1 MSYGLLACAGALA
14 CSSDSDPPSAPPA
27 ESNTPG
33 TGTMTAPP
41 GAMNPAPA
49 NPPAAN
55 PAEATPPANPTPA
68 GVEGTPEQNGT
79 PPLDPSAMPVDGMT
93 GTPADNTTPP
103 PATEPATLDN
113 VLVFSRTAGFR
124 HTSIPVGIQAIQALG
139 AANDFAVDATEDPAR
154 FTDEGL
160 AAFDAVIFLS
170 TTGDVLDDTQQGALE
185 RFVRAGGGW
194 VGVHS
199 ATDTEYG
206 WAWYGQL
213 IGGAAYF
220 LGHPAIQQ
228 VTVVLEGEPHISTE
242 HLPAT
247 FQVTDE
253 LYSFR
258 QNPRASVNVLMT
270 LDESTYDQE
279 QPQNVMGDHPIAW
292 YHEFD
297 GGRAWYTGLG
307 HTNEMFADTRF
318 TQHLLG
324 GIRWAAGVA
333 P

>member
-1 MSYGLLACAGALA
+1 
-14 CSSDSDPPSAPPA
+14 
-27 ESNTPG
+27 
-33 TGTMTAPP
+33 MTAPPP

-49 NPPAAN
+49 NTPAGN
-55 PAEATPPANPTPA
+55 PAEATAPPANPTPA

-79 PPLDPSAMPVDGMT
+79 PPLDPNATPPVANGT
-93 GTPADNTTPP
+93 GGAPADNTTPP
-103 PATEPATLDN
+103 PPPEPAVLDN
-113 VLVFSRTAGFR
+113 VLLFSRTAGFR
-124 HTSIPVGIQAIQALG
+124 HQSIPAGIQAIQALG
-139 AANDFAVDATEDPAR
+139 AANGFAVDATEDPTR
-154 FTDEGL
+154 FTDESL

-170 TTGDVLDDTQQGALE
+170 TTTDPAVATNHVLDETQQAAFE
-185 RFVRAGGGW
+185 RYIRAGGGW
-194 VGVHS
+194 VGIHS
-199 ATDTEYG
+199 ASDTEYY

-213 IGGAAYF
+213 IGGDAYF

-228 VTVVLEGEPHISTE
+228 VTVRLEGEPHVSTE

-258 QNPRASVNVLMT
+258 QNPRASVTVLMT
-270 LDESTYDQE
+270 LDESTYNQE
-279 QPQNVMGDHPIAW
+279 QARLTMGDHPISW

-307 HTNEMFADTRF
+307 HTNEMFADPRF
-318 TQHLLG
+318 TQHVLG
-324 GIRWAAGVA
+324 GIRWAAGAV